1 MNYQLSGIPYWSQDI
16 GGFYRP
22 GDDQYTSQDYRDMLV
37 RWFQFGVFTP
47 IYRVHGCG
55 SHTEVWNYGE
65 EVMTMLNNT
74 NNLRYRFFPYIYSG
88 FHRVETEDWTMQR
101 ALSMDFRGV
110 DDVADEFMWGSSLLV
125 APVVTQADSL
135 ARSRTVILPKTR
147 GDWVDFWTG
156 VHVASGIVDAAAPL
170 ERLPLFV
177 RAGSVLVL
185 QPFVQHT
192 GERPAELEVR
202 IYPGTDG
209 SFTLYEDDGKSR
221 GYQVGEA
228 SNIEFTY
235 HDAVSTLTVGKR
247 RGSFG
252 GMLQERPLR
261 VVLVREGKGNGL
273 EPEVTPD
280 SVVTYI
286 GDELTITLKQAVFI

>member
-22 GDDQYTSQDYRDMLV
+22 HDQYTSQDFKEMLV

-55 SHTEVWNYGE
+55 SQTEIWNYGE
-65 EVMTMLNNT
+65 DVMTLLNNT

-88 FHRVETEDWTMQR
+88 FHRVETQGFTMQR
-101 ALSMDFRGV
+101 ALPMDFRGV
-110 DDVADEFMWGSSLLV
+110 ADIADEFMWGSSLLV
-125 APVVTQADSL
+125 APVVTEADNL
-135 ARSRTVILPKTR
+135 ARSRTVILPETK
-147 GDWVDFWTG
+147 GDWMDFWTG
-156 VHVASGIVDAAAPL
+156 AHVASGTVKAAAPID
-170 ERLPLFV
+170 RLPLFV
-177 RAGSVLVL
+177 RAGSVLAL

-202 IYPGTDG
+202 VYPGTDG
-209 SFTLYEDDGKSR
+209 SFTLFEDDGKSR
-221 GYQVGEA
+221 GYQAGKA
-228 SNIEFTY
+228 STIEFTY
-235 HDAVSTLTVGKR
+235 HDAASTLVVGQR
-247 RGSFG
+247 RGSFN
-252 GMLQERPLR
+252 GMLEERTLR

-280 SVVTYI
+280 SVVVYT
-286 GDELTITLKQAVFI
+286 GDEMIITLQQVAFV